1 LPYTVGRALTKRAAS
16 LDLPPARYVRH
27 LLRNDQIAPY
37 HGLADLLDHVPSS
50 KFANVRIP
58 TSLPEYRLS
67 GILMRAAE
75 EKLDVSS
82 YVAALVLRD
91 LAMNGKGFTIL
102 STPA

>member
-1 LPYTVGRALTKRAAS
+1 
-16 LDLPPARYVRH
+16 
-27 LLRNDQIAPY
+27 
-37 HGLADLLDHVPSS
+37 
-50 KFANVRIP
+50 
-58 TSLPEYRLS
+58 
-67 GILMRAAE
+67 MRAAE